1 MDVNVNTTV
10 THIVSS
16 VAINN
21 IIINKSWGNQIS
33 LVVPYQWLDTNGNV
47 IKTGSTYYTE
57 QNLIR
62 LLGAQSSSFLTLAN
76 IFGNLMPAGI
86 YPNIILNIGNVISA
100 TSGSWENVD
109 GQLTW
114 VANQI
119 TSDQINQLLSANNV
133 QSESISG
140 LIQFLTAQIFQAS
153 IG

>member
-1 MDVNVNTTV
+1 
-10 THIVSS
+10 
-16 VAINN
+16 
-21 IIINKSWGNQIS
+21 
-33 LVVPYQWLDTNGNV
+33 
-47 IKTGSTYYTE
+47 
-57 QNLIR
+57 
-62 LLGAQSSSFLTLAN
+62 
-76 IFGNLMPAGI
+76 MPAGI